1 MSIRHQSVPV
11 YSAEVAVPIRG
22 LIKRSMQSNPE
33 GVTQAYGI
41 VILFAG
47 TPRPL
52 RRILQ
57 AEQEPLWETRAA

>member
-1 MSIRHQSVPV
+1 MTAGDLR
-11 YSAEVAVPIRG
+11 AEAAPASGGPIARAMHG
-22 LIKRSMQSNPE
+22 NPE

-57 AEQEPLWETRAA
+57 AEREPLWETRTA